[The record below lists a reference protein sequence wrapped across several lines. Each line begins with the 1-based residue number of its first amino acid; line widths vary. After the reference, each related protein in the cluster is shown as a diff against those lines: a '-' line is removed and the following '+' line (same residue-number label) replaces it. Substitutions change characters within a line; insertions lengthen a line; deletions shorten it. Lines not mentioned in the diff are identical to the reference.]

1 MFDARISYSSNLAIK
16 SSAQSSFS
24 LVILLSWRRIKRLDA
39 VLTIDWDKGRHPG
52 NLSPGGC
59 EVGCKLQA
67 LGLLQMLGSISG
79 PKINVATR
87 VVWVGQGLGARRVR
101 VGGEGAAVQLGA
113 RRRVRAQVID
123 GPHCG
128 PPRRAASS
136 LLPPARPVCAR
147 PSRLR
152 PGRAPAPGSWPS
164 SPRLRPKGKSLL
176 VH

>member
-1 MFDARISYSSNLAIK
+1 M
-16 SSAQSSFS
+16 
-24 LVILLSWRRIKRLDA
+24 
-39 VLTIDWDKGRHPG
+39 
-52 NLSPGGC
+52 
-59 EVGCKLQA
+59 
-67 LGLLQMLGSISG
+67 
-79 PKINVATR
+79 
-87 VVWVGQGLGARRVR
+87 
-101 VGGEGAAVQLGA
+101 QLGA

-176 VH
+176 VHISPLVKYFPLLSPLCCRNIVISSRFNNAAIIHLCSQVFWRSSLVQKNCILLTALFYFP